1 MKKSISAVV
10 VASMLV
16 GCETSLKVKPDGSG
30 AFTRVGS
37 DNIALG
43 AVYSLP
49 ILQFKLAV
57 TRTLSSCGVTEDSPN
72 IQFRFDVKAE
82 PHYIAGDRFV
92 LDYQALSSW
101 SKAGSV
107 EMQTYD
113 NGVLKSINGSAIDES
128 ASIIGDVVSTGFNI
142 ARLVSGIPVVST
154 GGQKGLPP
162 PGSPPPELK
171 YLTCTEKAQA
181 ALKAV
186 DELTTIRK
194 AKNKALADSTD
205 ELAAL
210 ARLAELRALT
220 DADKVKLKKLQSSV
234 KEQSNAIE
242 SLNKAADA
250 ALAKISTTE
259 EVIWPESANEFGRKQ
274 LSPNKQST
282 VKLNSLFELSTSGA
296 EPDEVAASQE
306 LSVTLS
312 PLAVVRSEGC
322 ATDTECKQK
331 ENYLEAS
338 NGVYFRSPVPAMLYV
353 CGVSSP
359 DSCKPGG
366 ATAVILSN
374 QVMAPQL
381 GILRQLPLSNG
392 IFQNNALSASFRE
405 DGSLSSIKYE
415 EKSARGK
422 ALTGAIRAGVSA
434 YGDYREDSRSYRAKV
449 EADALQRKKDMRQAT
464 LDKLDFEKALAEKQ
478 KAVELAKKPGD
489 PTLLQNSAEVTRI
502 ESEIAVINARKQLE
516 ELKKPATP

>member
-1 MKKSISAVV
+1 MKRSISAVV
-10 VASMLV
+10 GACMLA
-16 GCETSLKVKPDGSG
+16 GCVTSLKVKPDGS
-30 AFTRVGS
+30 APFIRVGS
-37 DNIALG
+37 DNITLG

-57 TRTLSSCGVTEDSPN
+57 TRTLSSCGGKEDLPN

-82 PHYIAGDRFV
+82 PHYVAGDRFV
-92 LDYQALSSW
+92 VDYQALSSW
-101 SKAGSV
+101 SKTGSI

-113 NGVLKSINGSAIDES
+113 NGVIKSINGSAIDES
-128 ASIIGDVVSTGFNI
+128 AAIIGDVVSTGFNI
-142 ARLVSGIPVVST
+142 ASLVSGIPVVTT

-171 YLTCTEKAQA
+171 YLACTEKAQA
-181 ALKAV
+181 VLKAV

-194 AKNKALADSTD
+194 AKNKALADSTE

-210 ARLAELRALT
+210 GRLAELHALT
-220 DADKVKLKKLQSSV
+220 DADKVKLKKLQASV
-234 KEQSNAIE
+234 KDQSDAIE
-242 SLNKAADA
+242 TLNKAADA

-259 EVIWPESANEFGRKQ
+259 EIIWPESATEFGRKQ
-274 LSPNKQST
+274 LPPNKQSAA
-282 VKLNSLFELSTSGA
+282 KLNSLFELSASGA
-296 EPDEVAASQE
+296 EPDEIAASQE
-306 LSVTLS
+306 LSITLS
-312 PLAVVRSEGC
+312 PLAVVKAEGC

-331 ENYLEAS
+331 KNYQEAS

-366 ATAVILSN
+366 ATAVVLSS

-381 GILRQLPLSNG
+381 GVLRQLPFRNG
-392 IFQNNALSASFRE
+392 IFQNNSLSASFRE
-405 DGSLSSIKYE
+405 DGSLSTIKYE
-415 EKSARGK
+415 EKAARGK
-422 ALTGAIRAGVSA
+422 ALTGLVRTGVSA
-434 YGDYREDSRSYRAKV
+434 YGDYREDIRSYKAKM
-449 EADALQRKKDMRQAT
+449 EADALQREKDQRQAT
-464 LDKLDFEKALAEKQ
+464 LDKLEFEKALAEKQ

-516 ELKKPATP
+516 ELKKHTTP

>member
-10 VASMLV
+10 VAYMLV

-57 TRTLSSCGVTEDSPN
+57 TRTLSSCGGKEDSPN

-101 SKAGSV
+101 SKTGSV

-128 ASIIGDVVSTGFNI
+128 AAIIGDVVSTGFNI

-154 GGQKGLPP
+154 GGQKGQ
-162 PGSPPPELK
+162 PPPESLK
-171 YLTCTEKAQA
+171 YLTCSEKAQA

-186 DELTTIRK
+186 DELTSIRK
-194 AKNKALADSTD
+194 TKNRALADSTD

-210 ARLAELRALT
+210 GRLAELRALT
-220 DADKVKLKKLQSSV
+220 DADKVKLKKLQSLV
-234 KEQSNAIE
+234 KEHSDAIE
-242 SLNKAADA
+242 SLNIAADA

-274 LSPNKQST
+274 LSPNQQST
-282 VKLNSLFELSTSGA
+282 TKLNSLFELSASGA

-306 LSVTLS
+306 LSITLS
-312 PLAVVRSEGC
+312 PLAVVKSEGC
-322 ATDTECKQK
+322 ATDTECKQR

-366 ATAVILSN
+366 ATAVILSS

-381 GILRQLPLSNG
+381 GILRQLPLNNG

-422 ALTGAIRAGVSA
+422 ALTGAIRAGGSA
-434 YGDYREDSRSYRAKV
+434 YGDYREDSRSYRAKL
-449 EADALQRKKDMRQAT
+449 EADALQRKKDQRQAT

-516 ELKKPATP
+516 ELKKPTTP